1 MFWREEYLI
10 LSIFLVSLTDLVLCL
25 LAFSDMARQ
34 SRQRWGSWIYWFAVC
49 SLVPAIGPLIYFLVQ
64 RKQNA

>member
-25 LAFSDMARQ
+25 LAFSDMAKQ
-34 SRQRWGSWIYWFAVC
+34 TKQRSGSWFYWFAFC
-49 SLVPAIGPLIYFLVQ
+49 SLVPVIGPLAYFLLQ
-64 RKQNA
+64 GKQNA